1 MMRILGSK
9 EPDMDADYEF
19 IEAPDGQYMMLED
32 KVYSRS
38 VAYIALLIEANK
50 IRDPSL
56 MEEAME
62 MLKRIRL
69 SIPNASEV
77 SLREVK
83 GGRGN

>member
-1 MMRILGSK
+1 M
-9 EPDMDADYEF
+9 EPDYEF

-32 KVYSRS
+32 KVFSRS
-38 VAYIALLIEANK
+38 AAYIALIIEANK

-56 MEEAME
+56 MDEAME

>member
-1 MMRILGSK
+1 
-9 EPDMDADYEF
+9 MDADYEF

-38 VAYIALLIEANK
+38 VAYIDLLIEANK

>member
-1 MMRILGSK
+1 
-9 EPDMDADYEF
+9 MDPEYEF
-19 IEAPDGQYMMLED
+19 IESPDGQYMMLED

-56 MEEAME
+56 MDEAME
-62 MLKRIRL
+62 MLKRVRL

-77 SLREVK
+77 HLREVK
-83 GGRGN
+83 GGKGN

>member
-1 MMRILGSK
+1 
-9 EPDMDADYEF
+9 MDPEYEF

-56 MEEAME
+56 MDEAME
-62 MLKRIRL
+62 MLKRVRL

-77 SLREVK
+77 HLREVK
-83 GGRGN
+83 GGKGN